1 MGMIRFLSAAEGQ
14 RPRNYSSFYC
24 CCLWPKAGNYLSY
37 NCCSCWIFR
46 LVYALSTP
54 TTVLPPFII
63 YLFFIT
69 IYHSIYHSAYRSV
82 YCSIYPSVKSLYL
95 SNIVSIYL
103 SIYPSSTVS
112 VYLSL
117 LLSVNLSIIT
127 LSPQTQEPVSVLL
140 FLFLLDFSFQK
151 LMQPLS
157 LSVFLLFFQKNY
169 FFFLFI
175 VF

>member
-1 MGMIRFLSAAEGQ
+1 MIRFLSAAEGQ

-69 IYHSIYHSAYRSV
+69 IYHSAYRSV
-82 YCSIYPSVKSLYL
+82 YCSIYPSVHHCIYL
-95 SNIVSIYL
+95 TLYL

-140 FLFLLDFSFQK
+140 FLFLLDFSFQ
-151 LMQPLS
+151 
-157 LSVFLLFFQKNY
+157 
-169 FFFLFI
+169 
-175 VF
+175 